1 MLNSKLIAALFISG
15 CLVIGCQNT
24 NDNGALPQGTV
35 SVGNKGAARIGQD
48 VTITADSIMDSRC
61 PKNVQCVWAGNA
73 RVAFILSDNTAS
85 QKDTLC
91 IGDCSSKLGFNGSV
105 DTLTLSSNRY
115 QVTLLDVT
123 PYPTTNATAKPE
135 AVFKVVKL

>member
-73 RVAFILSDNTAS
+73 RVAFIPFVLVTVVRN
-85 QKDTLC
+85 
-91 IGDCSSKLGFNGSV
+91 LGSM
-105 DTLTLSSNRY
+105 
-115 QVTLLDVT
+115 
-123 PYPTTNATAKPE
+123 E
-135 AVFKVVKL
+135 ALIP